1 METAKRYTSVQL
13 WAFVALTAV
22 LAAIGTRLI
31 LNLLTATT
39 SGNSPVKV
47 RGGAM
52 TFRTESGGQFQ
63 QVGTSNSYCIVLST
77 TSTNL
82 TLDLFQPGNHQK
94 TPNKSIALAN
104 QTQIDFFGRN
114 EKGKIKKN
122 GNEIRVLISSSCNGT
137 QGISATLT
145 PIADSAFYLNQK
157 DGASQDGD
165 DDPNAPDTSHS
176 VRFQDL
182 DCATNFLPIPPSPGA
197 MPQNPNGDEDFC
209 ENLGLIYVSSA
220 PTTTP
225 TSVDPWARCHN
236 GDCSLEINVH

>member
-82 TLDLFQPGNHQK
+82 TLDLFQPGNHTK
-94 TPNKSIALAN
+94 NPNKSISLAD

-114 EKGKIKKN
+114 EKGKIKRD
-122 GNEIRVLISSSCNGT
+122 NEIQVLITSSCNGT

-145 PIADSAFYLNQK
+145 PIAHSAFYVNQK
-157 DGASQDGD
+157 DAPSQDGD
-165 DDPNAPDTSHS
+165 DTPDTSRS
-176 VRFQDL
+176 IRFQDL
-182 DCATNFLPIPPSPGA
+182 DCATNFLPLPQSPGA

-209 ENLGLIYVSSA
+209 ENLGLIYVNSA
-220 PTTTP
+220 PTTSP
-225 TSVDPWARCHN
+225 TSGNPWARCHN
-236 GDCSLEINVH
+236 GDCSLEFYVH